1 MSDRTLRV
9 LVVDD
14 SPLNRDEMA
23 ESLAVT
29 GDAEVVGM
37 ANNGSE
43 ALGLLPSLRPDVIT
57 LDLEMPKMD
66 GFSFLRIVQS
76 VWVCPVIVISG
87 ASADKNVFRALE
99 LGAVDFVAKPS
110 TRAERLSMLPNVLKE
125 KLAAVRSLTPG
136 VWSRPPHQGE
146 PRHNTPVIP
155 RKIEGTTPR
164 YFIAM
169 AASTGGPTAVTK
181 ILSHLKADARCA
193 VLVAQHMPDTFTR
206 TFAER
211 LNRHSALDVS
221 EARANVSILGAQAL
235 ICPGRRCL
243 EVQQDGNRFVTDIRF
258 PGPQDR
264 YVPSADR
271 LFTSLANVAP
281 KNTIGVVL
289 TGMGD
294 DGMEGAKALVKRGG
308 IVIAESEETAVVY
321 GMPQAAVRA
330 GVVRRSLPID
340 DIASYLNDLT
350 RALTA

>member
-1 MSDRTLRV
+1 MTRRVLRV

-14 SPLNRDEMA
+14 SPLNRDEMVS
-23 ESLAVT
+23 SLTSA
-29 GDAEVVGM
+29 GDTEIVGL
-37 ANNGSE
+37 AQNGSE
-43 ALGLLPSLRPDVIT
+43 ALRMAPLLKPDLIT

-76 VWVCPVIVISG
+76 VWACPVIVISG
-87 ASADKNVFRALE
+87 CSADKNVFRALE
-99 LGAVDFVAKPS
+99 LGAVDFVAKPQTS
-110 TRAERLSMLPNVLKE
+110 AERLSVLPAILRE
-125 KLAAVRSLTPG
+125 KLEAVRALTPG
-136 VWSRPPHQGE
+136 IWSRSAPPEYSRHATPVTPSKIQGVT
-146 PRHNTPVIP
+146 PRH
-155 RKIEGTTPR
+155 
-164 YFIAM
+164 FIAM

-181 ILSHLKADARCA
+181 VLSRLNADPRCA

-221 EARANVSILGAQAL
+221 EARTNAPILGAAAL

-243 EVQQDGNRFVTDIRF
+243 EVQFDGNRFVTDVRF
-258 PGPQDR
+258 PSPQDR

-271 LFTSLANVAP
+271 LFTSLANVAGR
-281 KNTIGVVL
+281 NTIGVVL

-294 DGMEGAKALVKRGG
+294 DGMEGAKALVKKGG

-340 DIASYLNDLT
+340 EIANYLNDLT
-350 RALTA
+350 RG

>member
-1 MSDRTLRV
+1 MNRRVLRV

-14 SPLNRDEMA
+14 SPLNRDEMVS
-23 ESLAVT
+23 SLTAA
-29 GDAEVVGM
+29 GDTEIVGM
-37 ANNGSE
+37 ASNGSE
-43 ALGLLPSLRPDVIT
+43 ALKMAPSLRPDLIT

-87 ASADKNVFRALE
+87 NSADKNVFRALE
-99 LGAVDFVAKPS
+99 LGAVDFVAKPQ
-110 TRAERLSMLPNVLKE
+110 TRAERLSVLPVVLKE
-125 KLAAVRSLTPG
+125 KLEAVRALTPG
-136 VWSRPPHQGE
+136 VWSRPPTHSE
-146 PRHNTPVIP
+146 MRHLTPVTP
-155 RKIEGTTPR
+155 RKIEGTTPQH
-164 YFIAM
+164 FIAI

-181 ILSHLKADARCA
+181 ILSRLAADARCA

-211 LNRHSALDVS
+211 LNQNSAFEVS
-221 EARANVSILGAQAL
+221 EARTNVPILGATAL

-243 EVQQDGNRFVTDIRF
+243 EVQFDGTRYLTDVRF

-271 LFTSLANVAP
+271 LFSSLANVAGR
-281 KNTIGVVL
+281 NTIAVVL

-294 DGMEGAKALVKRGG
+294 DGMEGAKALVRRGG

-321 GMPQAAVRA
+321 GMPQAVVRA
-330 GVVRRSLPID
+330 GVVRRTLPID
-340 DIASYLNDLT
+340 DIANYLNDLT
-350 RALTA
+350 RP

>member
-1 MSDRTLRV
+1 MSRRVLRV

-14 SPLNRDEMA
+14 SPLNRDEMVS
-23 ESLAVT
+23 SLSDA

-37 ANNGSE
+37 AGDGSE
-43 ALGLLPSLRPDVIT
+43 ALKMAPSLRPDVIT

-76 VWVCPVIVISG
+76 IWPCPVIVISG
-87 ASADKNVFRALE
+87 NSADKNVFRALE
-99 LGAVDFVAKPS
+99 LGAIDFVAKPQ
-110 TRAERLSMLPNVLKE
+110 TRAERLSVLPNVLRE
-125 KLAAVRSLTPG
+125 KLEAVRALTPG
-136 VWSRPPHQGE
+136 VWSRPPTYAE
-146 PRHNTPVIP
+146 SRHLTPVTP
-155 RKIEGTTPR
+155 AKLVGTTPKF
-164 YFIAM
+164 FIAL

-181 ILSHLKADARCA
+181 VLSRLRADPRCA

-211 LNRHSALDVS
+211 LNRHSALEVT
-221 EARANVSILGAQAL
+221 EARTNATIVGASAL

-243 EVQQDGNRFVTDIRF
+243 EVQFDGTRYVTDVRF

-281 KNTIGVVL
+281 RNTIGVVL

-308 IVIAESEETAVVY
+308 TVIAESEETAVVY

-330 GVVRRSLPID
+330 GVVRRSLAID

-350 RALTA
+350 RA